1 MSWTI
6 IITFIVLG
14 FIALI
19 LEIFLV
25 PGGVVGVIGLIAI
38 IGGIVSAY
46 FSKGAVPGTITLVIT
61 AVVVTIST
69 VLMLR
74 SRTWK
79 KCELDA
85 QIDTKMNE
93 IDEQKIKAGAVGHT
107 ISRLAPTGKAV
118 FDGETVEV
126 ASSYGLIE
134 AESEVVVDRIEGN
147 RIIVK
152 LNK

>member
-6 IITFIVLG
+6 ILTIILLG

-19 LEIFLV
+19 MEIFLL
-25 PGGVVGVIGLIAI
+25 PGGIVGVAGLVAI

-46 FSKGAVPGTITLVIT
+46 VAKGAMAGTVTLIITT
-61 AVVVTIST
+61 AVVTVST
-69 VLMLR
+69 VLMMR

-79 KCELDA
+79 KCELNA

-93 IDEQKIKAGAVGHT
+93 IDEQKIKAGAVGYT

-147 RIIVK
+147 RILVK
-152 LNK
+152 LNM